1 MFYFAT
7 IYDYSILPS
16 LNHKQGQIYPWLIS
30 QGEIEMDMKG
40 LCGLGFKLSFK
51 NIFLHLP
58 FHLVYHPELKLSPSV
73 E

>member
-1 MFYFAT
+1 
-7 IYDYSILPS
+7 
-16 LNHKQGQIYPWLIS
+16 
-30 QGEIEMDMKG
+30 MDMKG
-40 LCGLGFKLSFK
+40 LCRLGFQLSFK